1 MALHLMEVHN
11 LGLVDLEDH
20 RKEALD
26 AVVTFGDEDDKG
38 MAAVVDDHKE
48 DLSEVLPEKR

>member
-1 MALHLMEVHN
+1 MEVHN

-38 MAAVVDDHKE
+38 MAAVVDAHKVVPAE
-48 DLSEVLPEKR
+48 EHPKI

>member
-1 MALHLMEVHN
+1 MEVHN

-20 RKEALD
+20 RKEDLD

>member
-1 MALHLMEVHN
+1 MEVHN

-38 MAAVVDDHKE
+38 MAAVVDDRKE
-48 DLSEVLPEKR
+48 VLSEVLPRNKR